1 MRVRVRDTG
10 TGAKVLIA
18 LKRSN
23 LAAGGIETIV
33 SFDSDS
39 LVAGSGFQTPAN
51 VPFNHAF
58 DFTNY
63 VYWLD
68 VTLSRSDE
76 SGLPGFAGAI
86 VGNTP

>member
-1 MRVRVRDTG
+1 VNTTFVHT
-10 TGAKVLIA
+10 
-18 LKRSN
+18 
-23 LAAGGIETIV
+23 
-33 SFDSDS
+33 
-39 LVAGSGFQTPAN
+39 
-51 VPFNHAF
+51 F

-68 VTLSRSDE
+68 VTLNRIDA